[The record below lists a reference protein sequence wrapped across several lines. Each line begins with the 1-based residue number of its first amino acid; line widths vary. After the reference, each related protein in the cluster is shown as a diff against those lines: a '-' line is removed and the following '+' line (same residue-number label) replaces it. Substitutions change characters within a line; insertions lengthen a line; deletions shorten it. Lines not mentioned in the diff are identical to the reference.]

1 MVLPE
6 SLKEIDDNA
15 FFECDSLET
24 LEFKG
29 TVAQWKAVKKGADWK
44 MLVPAIYVKC
54 ADGDAM
60 L

>member
-29 TVAQWKAVKKGADWK
+29 TVAQWKAVKKCVDLCFRIGTRT
-44 MLVPAIYVKC
+44 VKC
-54 ADGDAM
+54 TDGEAK